1 MADAPLLVS
10 LLTDGGSTGKAARR
24 AFAESRA
31 VYIPD
36 VAYVETV
43 AILRRQWLGGALF
56 ADRCRAAIKDLG
68 DLPLSACPT
77 KPLMPRAFE
86 LWAHISTQD
95 ACYVALAE
103 ALQCDL
109 VTGDERLGDAYGPRC
124 RVRAISQVTDVPP
137 EHEVEDKPSYGS

>member
-1 MADAPLLVS
+1 MIVADPALLVS
-10 LLTDGGSTGKAARR
+10 LLTDGGPAGQAARR
-24 AFAESRA
+24 TFAESRS

-43 AILRRQWLGGALF
+43 AILRRLWLRGTLF
-56 ADRCRAAIKDLG
+56 ADRCRAAIKDLR

-86 LWAHISTQD
+86 LWAHISSQD

-109 VTGDERLGDAYGPRC
+109 VTGDKRLGVASGPRC
-124 RVRAISQVTDVPP
+124 RVRAVSQVTEAPP
-137 EHEVEDKPSYGS
+137 ET